1 MDRLDAMRL
10 FCQIVDAGGLAKAA
24 KVLGVSPA
32 TVTQSLAKLERLYG
46 TRLLERTTRRTATT
60 EAGMILYERAQR
72 LLEEMASTEAA
83 VSGAVSA
90 PRGHLRITLPL
101 GVALTF
107 IYPRLREFAA
117 RYPDIS
123 LDLQINDQI
132 VDLVAGNYDLGLR
145 AGVLTDADV
154 VASPLLRYQR
164 ITCASPAY
172 LQQHGIPT
180 HPDEL
185 SRHACLTYR
194 HDALPVVWHYWI
206 GGQKKAIG
214 VHAPYASNE
223 SHALLAMARQG
234 LGIIR
239 QPDWLVSTDLREG
252 HLVTVLDDFAAP
264 AHDLPGIYAV
274 MPRRGYRPA
283 KLDAFLDFARQAMGN
298 KVQPV

>member
-1 MDRLDAMRL
+1 MDRLDALRL

-32 TVTQSLAKLERLYG
+32 TVTQGLARLERLYG
-46 TRLLERTTRRTATT
+46 TRLLERTTRRTAIT
-60 EAGMILYERAQR
+60 EAGRILYERAQR
-72 LLEEMASTEAA
+72 LLEEAASAEAA
-83 VSGAVSA
+83 VRGAGNT
-90 PRGHLRITLPL
+90 PRGSLRITLPL

-107 IYPRLREFAA
+107 IYPQLNAFTT

-123 LDLQINDQI
+123 LDLQINDQV

-145 AGVLTDADV
+145 AGVLSSADV

-172 LQQHGIPT
+172 LQRQGTPA

-194 HDALPVVWHYWI
+194 HDALPVAWHYWVD
-206 GGQKKAIG
+206 GQKTEISVQG
-214 VHAPYASNE
+214 PYASNE

-234 LGIIR
+234 LGITR
-239 QPDWLVSTDLREG
+239 QPDWLLAEDLREG
-252 HLVTVLDDFAAP
+252 RLVAVLDDFSAP
-264 AHDLPGIYAV
+264 AHDLPGIYAIV
-274 MPRRGYRPA
+274 PRRGYRPA
-283 KLDAFLDFARQAMGN
+283 KVDVFMEFARQAIAGPP
-298 KVQPV
+298 QPA